1 MNQFN
6 SSFWGG
12 FECADHINRSG
23 DRINLLAETGHD
35 LRVKEDYVLLKDI
48 GIETVREGICWS
60 NVERTP
66 YHYDFS
72 EVKIRIDAANELG
85 VQQVWDL
92 CHFGYPDDL
101 IPTHP
106 RFTERFVSLCQ
117 AFAHFYKQVTDE
129 RLFVVPINEIS
140 FLSWH
145 SGDVRGTVPFAIN
158 SGFDIKYHLCKAAIK
173 GIDALKEIAPNCQ
186 ILLVEPM
193 IHIHPGMVGTDEDVW
208 RVNED
213 QYQAMDIIMGRMCPE
228 LGGTTDHADLLGFNY
243 YYNCQWEHGGSP
255 LPWPDEDPALSRR
268 IPFSKLLKKA
278 YERYGKP
285 VVLSETGHFD
295 EKRAGWIQEIS
306 EECLTAIALGTD
318 LRGICIYPV
327 IERPDWDNL
336 NHWHKSGL
344 WDLDIF
350 KNRVPHEE
358 SLLILQSYRER
369 FHRMIAAPR
378 SKIAF
383 NPSNDNPDKGFQ
395 FLY

>member
-1 MNQFN
+1 MNRFN
-6 SSFWGG
+6 SFFWGG

-35 LRVKEDYVLLKDI
+35 QRVKEDYGLLKGI

-60 NVERTP
+60 NVEKTP
-66 YHYDFS
+66 YSYDFS
-72 EVKIRIDAANELG
+72 EVKTRIEAASELG
-85 VQQVWDL
+85 IQQIWDL

-106 RFTERFVSLCQ
+106 RFTERFVLLCQ
-117 AFAHFYKQVTDE
+117 AFATFYKQVTGE

-173 GIDALKEIAPNCQ
+173 GIEALKEVDPNCQ
-186 ILLVEPM
+186 VLLVEPM
-193 IHIHPGMVGTDEDVW
+193 IHIHPGPADTDEEVW

-228 LGGTTDHADLLGFNY
+228 LGGTSGHADLLGFNY
-243 YYNCQWEHGGSP
+243 YHDCQWEHGGAP
-255 LPWPDEDPALSRR
+255 LPWPDIAPPLSRR
-268 IPFSKLLKKA
+268 TPFSNLLKKA
-278 YERYGKP
+278 FERYGKP

-295 EKRAGWIQEIS
+295 EKRAEWIQDIS
-306 EECLTAIALGTD
+306 EECVRALTMGVD
-318 LRGICIYPV
+318 LRGICIYPT

-336 NHWHKSGL
+336 NHRHRSGL
-344 WDLDIF
+344 WDLDAF

-358 SLLILQSYRER
+358 SLTMLRGYVER
-369 FHRMIAAPR
+369 F
-378 SKIAF
+378 SKVLLQIYTQI
-383 NPSNDNPDKGFQ
+383 SYSKE
-395 FLY
+395 L